1 MLKNAGV
8 PVSGYFMAGFP
19 GETDEQFKNSVNCV
33 KSTKFADIHPFTYST
48 RAGTSAAYMNMHVS
62 ATVKKTRMSLALHL
76 KSASSMAF
84 KQSMIGKQFP
94 VLWESYDKNE
104 HAIGYTANYIRVNGT
119 GTRNNN
125 VITNEVL
132 QELKDDGTVL
142 C

>member
-1 MLKNAGV
+1 
-8 PVSGYFMAGFP
+8 
-19 GETDEQFKNSVNCV
+19 
-33 KSTKFADIHPFTYST
+33 
-48 RAGTSAAYMNMHVS
+48 MNMHVS

-94 VLWESYDKNE
+94 VLWESHDKNE